1 MAVPHD
7 LAFDALRQ
15 VDMAC
20 KHVARVEVVAQSMAV
35 APAPTRIIPRIETVV
50 VFRIGAR
57 PATKRER
64 LVRVA
69 IARSRFRQAPIIMT
83 VVGVATPQSIAFLLP
98 ALVVARIRVA
108 RIKIHDALRT
118 SESALVA
125 SDR

>member
-1 MAVPHD
+1 
-7 LAFDALRQ
+7 
-15 VDMAC
+15 MAC